1 VIAIKRSVNP
11 MERAEKTGHLE
22 YTVRSCSTIEDFKA
36 CIRMQREIW
45 QFAELDTT
53 PLRAFLIAR
62 HNGGITLGAFEK
74 DGKLIGFSHA
84 VPAFDA
90 HNRPY
95 YYSQM
100 TGVDIQRQNS
110 GVGLQLKLAQR
121 DFALKRGIP
130 LIVWTFDP
138 FQSRNA
144 YLNIVKLGGVIRKYY
159 VNHYGRLNVSALDRG
174 LDTDRL
180 SLEWWIRSE
189 RVTLALAGQLG
200 RDSPVAT
207 VSIPAETDKVEGR
220 GTAEAR
226 RWQLEVRAAF
236 LSRLAEGLYCTDFER
251 GREDAPSRYLFIKDD
266 RREVESSYGQLFGI

>member
-1 VIAIKRSVNP
+1 
-11 MERAEKTGHLE
+11 MEYIIRP
-22 YTVRSCSTIEDFKA
+22 CSTIEDFKA
-36 CIRMQREIW
+36 CMQMQREIW
-45 QFAELDTT
+45 QFADLDIT
-53 PLRAFLIAR
+53 PLRVFLYTR

-74 DGKLIGFSHA
+74 DGKLIGFTNA
-84 VPAFDA
+84 LPAFDA

-100 TGVDIQRQNS
+100 TGVDKQKQNS

-138 FQSRNA
+138 LQSRNA
-144 YLNIVKLGGVIRKYY
+144 YLNIVKLGGVVRKYY
-159 VNHYGRLNVSALDRG
+159 VNHYGRLNASTLDRG

-189 RVTLALAGQLG
+189 RVTRALAGQPA

-207 VSIPAETDKVEGR
+207 VPIPHEINEVETRGMAEG
-220 GTAEAR
+220 R

-251 GREDAPSRYLFIKDD
+251 GRDGAPSRYLFFKDEQ
-266 RREVESSYGQLFGI
+266 REVEEGYGTPAAGI

>member
-1 VIAIKRSVNP
+1 LKYIIRP
-11 MERAEKTGHLE
+11 
-22 YTVRSCSTIEDFKA
+22 CSTIEDFKA
-36 CIRMQREIW
+36 CMQMQREIW
-45 QFAELDTT
+45 QFADLDIT
-53 PLRAFLIAR
+53 PLRVFLYTR

-74 DGKLIGFSHA
+74 DGKLIGFSNA
-84 VPAFDA
+84 LPAFDA

-100 TGVDIQRQNS
+100 TGVDKQKQNS

-138 FQSRNA
+138 LQSRNA
-144 YLNIVKLGGVIRKYY
+144 YLNIVKLGGVVRKYY
-159 VNHYGRLNVSALDRG
+159 VNHYGRLNASTLDRG

-189 RVTLALAGQLG
+189 RVTRALAGQPD

-207 VSIPAETDKVEGR
+207 VAIPPETDKIEPR
-220 GTAEAR
+220 SLAEAR

-236 LSRLAEGLYCTDFER
+236 LRRFAEGLYCTDFER
-251 GREDAPSRYLFIKDD
+251 GGGDAPSRYLFFKDD
-266 RREVESSYGQLFGI
+266 QREIESTYPTRVSGV